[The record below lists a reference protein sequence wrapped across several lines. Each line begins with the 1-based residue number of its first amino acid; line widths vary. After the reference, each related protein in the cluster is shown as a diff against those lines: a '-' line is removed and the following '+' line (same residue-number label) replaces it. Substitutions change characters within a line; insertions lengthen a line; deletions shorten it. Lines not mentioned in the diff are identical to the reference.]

1 MQSVL
6 LYGSETWAMKAED
19 EGRLQRAE
27 NAMVRW
33 MCGVTL
39 RDRTSTLDGMKRLD
53 VEKVVDMVR
62 SRLRW
67 FGHVERK
74 EECDWVSAC
83 RNIKVAGSRSRG
95 RPKKAW
101 MEFVDNEMS
110 VLRLKREMTKDR
122 DLWRGAIHGKP
133 SNLC

>member
-1 MQSVL
+1 
-6 LYGSETWAMKAED
+6 MKA
-19 EGRLQRAE
+19 G
-27 NAMVRW
+27 
-33 MCGVTL
+33 CKGP
-39 RDRTSTLDGMKRLD
+39 RTQWSDGCVGLLCEIELLETLDGMKRLG
-53 VEKVVDMVR
+53 VEKVVDMVRR

-83 RNIKVAGSRSRG
+83 RNIKVTGSRGRG